1 MDSSLAVT
9 DENDRATGGDQ
20 DDAPS
25 TPRRGNRRRCC
36 RCGSSRRVVGEKDA
50 QPATGAGETM
60 LEMTSDSN
68 VSNGGRIIVL
78 LSASDIVVERVID
91 DDR

>member
-25 TPRRGNRRRCC
+25 TPARRGNRRRCC
-36 RCGSSRRVVGEKDA
+36 RCGSSRRRVVGEKDA

-68 VSNGGRIIVL
+68 INNGGRIIVL
-78 LSASDIVVERVID
+78 LSANDSGESDR
-91 DDR
+91 